1 MDWLRR
7 NRRRLAVGGGVVGGL
22 YIVGRLAERQLVKA
36 REAETA
42 LLVERTR
49 KANQFSATESTCR
62 HTLASLMPTLLNQVR
77 ESLNTE
83 AVTALLRAKP
93 GAEEKLKLWERLKV
107 LAISQCLAVIVGS
120 AFLAVMLR
128 TQLNVLAGA
137 LYQQEMSTSSSERM
151 SPALQ
156 QAFLNSSHHF
166 VTAGLAGVCQNLE
179 SCVKSNL
186 SLSLTARLTLSELE
200 AHLTQLFEI
209 IMVRVDQS
217 GIFSDPA
224 PSFISQEDESS
235 LSAEE
240 RERLAH
246 LLADSLDV
254 LESEDTL
261 ELLVAVCRQGLAHLL
276 DRVADH
282 YSVSPLPAFNNN
294 IKASNSTESDSDSGF
309 VSPASVALPLARL
322 LPILTAVLEEESG
335 EPWLNHLQESPS
347 LQRQAAN
354 VYETF
359 SFPQTSSKEG
369 ETWTSTLY
377 QAVTSFWTSTMSP
390 DTT

>member
-1 MDWLRR
+1 
-7 NRRRLAVGGGVVGGL
+7 VIGGL

-49 KANQFSATESTCR
+49 KANQFSATESTCK
-62 HTLASLMPTLLNQVR
+62 HTLASLMPTLMNQVK
-77 ESLNTE
+77 EVLNTE
-83 AVTALLRAKP
+83 AVTDLLRSKP
-93 GAEEKLKLWERLKV
+93 GPEEKLKLWEKLKV

-137 LYQQEMSTSSSERM
+137 LYQQEMSSSSSARM

-166 VTAGLAGVCQNLE
+166 VTTGLARVCQSLE
-179 SCVKSNL
+179 SCVTSNL
-186 SLSLTARLTLSELE
+186 SLPLTTRLSLSELE
-200 AHLTQLFEI
+200 AHLTQLFET
-209 IMVRVDQS
+209 VRVDQN

-224 PSFISQEDESS
+224 PCFISQEQESA
-235 LSAEE
+235 LSDQE

-282 YSVSPLPAFNNN
+282 YSVSPLPFNNN

-322 LPILTAVLEEESG
+322 LPILTAVLEEEDG

-359 SFPQTSSKEG
+359 SFPATSSNEG
-369 ETWTSTLY
+369 DSWTSTLY

>member
-1 MDWLRR
+1 
-7 NRRRLAVGGGVVGGL
+7 VVGGL
-22 YIVGRLAERQLVKA
+22 YIVGRLAERQLLKA

-62 HTLASLMPTLLNQVR
+62 HTLASLMPTLLSQVK
-77 ESLNTE
+77 ENLNTE

-93 GAEEKLKLWERLKV
+93 GPEEKLKLWEKLKV

-137 LYQQEMSTSSSERM
+137 LYQQEMSTSSSVRM

-166 VTAGLAGVCQNLE
+166 VTKGLARVCQNLE

-186 SLSLTARLTLSELE
+186 SLPLTARLTLSELE
-200 AHLTQLFEI
+200 AHLTQLFET
-209 IMVRVDQS
+209 VRVDQN

-224 PSFISQEDESS
+224 PCFISQEQESA
-235 LSAEE
+235 LSAQE
-240 RERLAH
+240 RERLTH

-282 YSVSPLPAFNNN
+282 YSFSPLPAYNNN
-294 IKASNSTESDSDSGF
+294 NNNNKASNSTESDSDSGF
-309 VSPASVALPLARL
+309 VSPASVVLPLARL
-322 LPILTAVLEEESG
+322 LPILTAVLEEDGG

-359 SFPQTSSKEG
+359 SFPQTSPNEG

-377 QAVTSFWTSTMSP
+377 QAVTSFWTSSMSP

>member
-1 MDWLRR
+1 M
-7 NRRRLAVGGGVVGGL
+7 G
-22 YIVGRLAERQLVKA
+22 
-36 REAETA
+36 
-42 LLVERTR
+42 
-49 KANQFSATESTCR
+49 
-62 HTLASLMPTLLNQVR
+62 
-77 ESLNTE
+77 
-83 AVTALLRAKP
+83 
-93 GAEEKLKLWERLKV
+93 
-107 LAISQCLAVIVGS
+107 
-120 AFLAVMLR
+120 LAVMLR

-137 LYQQEMSTSSSERM
+137 LYQQEISTSPSSRM

-166 VTAGLAGVCQNLE
+166 VTVGLAGVCQALE
-179 SCVKSNL
+179 SCVTSQL
-186 SLSLTARLTLSELE
+186 SLPLTARLTLSELE
-200 AHLTQLFEI
+200 AYLTQLFDI
-209 IMVRVDQS
+209 VRGDQG

-224 PSFISQEDESS
+224 PWFISKEEEHN

-254 LESEDTL
+254 LESEDTI

-282 YSVSPLPAFNNN
+282 YSVSPLPHS
-294 IKASNSTESDSDSGF
+294 KASYSTESDSDSGF

-322 LPILTAVLEEESG
+322 LPILTVVLEEEDD
-335 EPWLNHLQESPS
+335 EPWLHHLQESPS

-359 SFPQTSSKEG
+359 SFRETSSKEG

-377 QAVTSFWTSTMSP
+377 QTVTSLWTSTMSS
-390 DTT
+390 DST

>member
-1 MDWLRR
+1 
-7 NRRRLAVGGGVVGGL
+7 VGGGVLGGL

-62 HTLASLMPTLLNQVR
+62 HTLASLMPTLLSQVK
-77 ESLNTE
+77 ENLNTE
-83 AVTALLRAKP
+83 AVTDQLRAKP
-93 GAEEKLKLWERLKV
+93 AADEKLKLWERLKV

-137 LYQQEMSTSSSERM
+137 LYQQEMSSSSSARM

-156 QAFLNSSHHF
+156 QTFLNSSHHF
-166 VTAGLAGVCQNLE
+166 VTAGLARVCQNLE
-179 SCVKSNL
+179 SLVASTL
-186 SLSLTARLTLSELE
+186 SLPLTARLTLSELE
-200 AHLTQLFEI
+200 AHLTQLFE
-209 IMVRVDQS
+209 MVRGDPS

-224 PSFISQEDESS
+224 PCFISQEDERS

-240 RERLAH
+240 REKLAQ

-254 LESEDTL
+254 LESDDTL

-282 YSVSPLPAFNNN
+282 YFVSPSSLTYNNKNNN
-294 IKASNSTESDSDSGF
+294 NNKISNSTESDSDSGF

-322 LPILTAVLEEESG
+322 LPILTAVLEEEGG

-359 SFPQTSSKEG
+359 SFSASTCSKEG
-369 ETWTSTLY
+369 EGGWTSTLY
-377 QAVTSFWTSTMSP
+377 QAVSSFWTPTSSP

>member
-7 NRRRLAVGGGVVGGL
+7 NRRKLALGGGVLGGL

-62 HTLASLMPTLLNQVR
+62 HTLASLMPTLLNQVK
-77 ESLNTE
+77 ENLNTE
-83 AVTALLRAKP
+83 AITALLRAKP
-93 GAEEKLKLWERLKV
+93 AAEEKMKLWERLKV

-137 LYQQEMSTSSSERM
+137 LYQQEMSTSSSARM

-156 QAFLNSSHHF
+156 QTFLNSSHHF
-166 VTAGLAGVCQNLE
+166 VTAGLARVCQNLE
-179 SCVKSNL
+179 SLVASNL
-186 SLSLTARLTLSELE
+186 SLPLTARLTLSELE
-200 AHLTQLFEI
+200 AHLTQLFE
-209 IMVRVDQS
+209 MVRGDQS

-224 PSFISQEDESS
+224 PCFISQEQERS

-240 RERLAH
+240 RERLAQ

-282 YSVSPLPAFNNN
+282 YSVSPSLPFTNNN
-294 IKASNSTESDSDSGF
+294 KSSNSTESDSDSGF

-322 LPILTAVLEEESG
+322 LPILTVVLEEEGG

-359 SFPQTSSKEG
+359 SFSPTCSKEG
-369 ETWTSTLY
+369 EGWTSTLY
-377 QAVTSFWTSTMSP
+377 QAVSSFWTSTMSP

>member
-1 MDWLRR
+1 
-7 NRRRLAVGGGVVGGL
+7 VVGGL
-22 YIVGRLAERQLVKA
+22 YIVGRLAERQLLKA

-62 HTLASLMPTLLNQVR
+62 HTLASLMPTLLSQVK
-77 ESLNTE
+77 ENLNTE
-83 AVTALLRAKP
+83 AVTALLRSKP
-93 GAEEKLKLWERLKV
+93 GPEEKLKLWEKLKV

-137 LYQQEMSTSSSERM
+137 LYQQETSTSSSVRM
-151 SPALQ
+151 SPGLQ

-166 VTAGLAGVCQNLE
+166 VTAGLARVCQKLE
-179 SCVKSNL
+179 ACIMSNL
-186 SLSLTARLTLSELE
+186 SLPLTARLTLSELE
-200 AHLTQLFEI
+200 AHLTQLFE
-209 IMVRVDQS
+209 MVRGDQS

-224 PSFISQEDESS
+224 PCFISQEDEST
-235 LSAEE
+235 LSAQE
-240 RERLAH
+240 RERLAQ

-282 YSVSPLPAFNNN
+282 YSVSPLPHS
-294 IKASNSTESDSDSGF
+294 KASNSTESDSDSGF

-322 LPILTAVLEEESG
+322 LPILTVVLEEEDG
-335 EPWLNHLQESPS
+335 EPWLHHLQESPS

-359 SFPQTSSKEG
+359 SFCETSSKEG

-377 QAVTSFWTSTMSP
+377 QTVTSLWTSTMSS
-390 DTT
+390 DST

>member
-7 NRRRLAVGGGVVGGL
+7 NRRRLAVGGGVLGGL

-62 HTLASLMPTLLNQVR
+62 HTLASLMPTLLTQVK
-77 ESLNTE
+77 ENLNTE
-83 AVTALLRAKP
+83 AVTDLLRSKP
-93 GAEEKLKLWERLKV
+93 GPEEKLKLWERLKV
-107 LAISQCLAVIVGS
+107 LAISQCLAVVIGGT
-120 AFLAVMLR
+120 FLAVMLR

-137 LYQQEMSTSSSERM
+137 LYQQEISTSPSSRM

-166 VTAGLAGVCQNLE
+166 VTVGLAGVCQTLE
-179 SCVKSNL
+179 SCVTSHL
-186 SLSLTARLTLSELE
+186 SLPLTARLTLSELE
-200 AHLTQLFEI
+200 AHLTQLFDI
-209 IMVRVDQS
+209 VRGDQG

-224 PSFISQEDESS
+224 PWFISKEEEHN

-254 LESEDTL
+254 LESEDTI

-282 YSVSPLPAFNNN
+282 YSVSTVPYNNN
-294 IKASNSTESDSDSGF
+294 KTSNSTESDSDSGF

-322 LPILTAVLEEESG
+322 LPILTAVLEEEG
-335 EPWLNHLQESPS
+335 GDPWLNHLQESPS
-347 LQRQAAN
+347 LQLQAAN

-359 SFPQTSSKEG
+359 SFPQNSPTEG
-369 ETWTSTLY
+369 EGWTTSLY
-377 QAVTSFWTSTMSP
+377 QAVTSFWTSTMSL
-390 DTT
+390 DST

>member
-1 MDWLRR
+1 
-7 NRRRLAVGGGVVGGL
+7 VGGGVLGGL

-62 HTLASLMPTLLNQVR
+62 HTLASLMPTLLSQVK
-77 ESLNTE
+77 ENLNTE
-83 AVTALLRAKP
+83 AVTDQLRAKP
-93 GAEEKLKLWERLKV
+93 AADEKLKLWERLKV

-137 LYQQEMSTSSSERM
+137 LYQQEMSNSSSARM

-156 QAFLNSSHHF
+156 QTFLNSSHHF
-166 VTAGLAGVCQNLE
+166 VTAGLARVCQNLE
-179 SCVKSNL
+179 SLVASNL
-186 SLSLTARLTLSELE
+186 PLPLTARLTLSELE
-200 AHLTQLFEI
+200 AHLTQLFE
-209 IMVRVDQS
+209 MVRGDQS

-224 PSFISQEDESS
+224 PCFISQEQESS

-240 RERLAH
+240 REKLAQ

-261 ELLVAVCRQGLAHLL
+261 ELLVALCRQGLAHLL

-282 YSVSPLPAFNNN
+282 YFVSPNGLPYNNN
-294 IKASNSTESDSDSGF
+294 HNNNKSSNSTESDSDSGF

-322 LPILTAVLEEESG
+322 LPILTAVLEEEGG

-359 SFPQTSSKEG
+359 SFSASTCSNEEEG
-369 ETWTSTLY
+369 WTSTLY
-377 QAVTSFWTSTMSP
+377 QAVSSFWTSTLSP

>member
-7 NRRRLAVGGGVVGGL
+7 NRRRLAVGGGVLGGL

-62 HTLASLMPTLLNQVR
+62 HTLASLMPTLLNAVK
-77 ESLNTE
+77 ENLNTE
-83 AVTALLRAKP
+83 AVTTLLRSKP
-93 GAEEKLKLWERLKV
+93 GPEEKLKLWERLKV

-137 LYQQEMSTSSSERM
+137 LYQQEMSTSTSERM

-166 VTAGLAGVCQNLE
+166 VTAGLARLCRSLE
-179 SCVKSNL
+179 SCVNANMF
-186 SLSLTARLTLSELE
+186 LSLTARLTLSELE
-200 AHLTQLFEI
+200 AHLTKLFE
-209 IMVRVDQS
+209 MVRGDQS
-217 GIFSDPA
+217 GIFSDTA
-224 PSFISQEDESS
+224 PCFISQEEEST
-235 LSAEE
+235 LPAQE
-240 RERLAH
+240 RERLAQ

-282 YSVSPLPAFNNN
+282 YSVSPSIQPH
-294 IKASNSTESDSDSGF
+294 KTSNSTESDSDSGF

-322 LPILTAVLEEESG
+322 LPILTVVLEEEGG
-335 EPWLNHLQESPS
+335 EPWLHHLQESPS
-347 LQRQAAN
+347 LQRHAAN

-359 SFPQTSSKEG
+359 SFSLPSSSEG
-369 ETWTSTLY
+369 DTWTNTIY
-377 QAVTSFWTSTMSP
+377 QTVASLWTSTMSP

>member
-1 MDWLRR
+1 
-7 NRRRLAVGGGVVGGL
+7 LAVGGGVLGGL

-62 HTLASLMPTLLNQVR
+62 HTLASLVPTLLTTVKEN
-77 ESLNTE
+77 LNTE
-83 AVTALLRAKP
+83 AVTALLRSKP
-93 GAEEKLKLWERLKV
+93 GPEEKLKLWERLKV
-107 LAISQCLAVIVGS
+107 LAISQCLVVIVGS

-166 VTAGLAGVCQNLE
+166 VTAGLARLCRNLE
-179 SCVKSNL
+179 SCVMSNL
-186 SLSLTARLTLSELE
+186 SLPLTARLTLSELE
-200 AHLTQLFEI
+200 AHLTQLFE
-209 IMVRVDQS
+209 MVRGDQN

-224 PSFISQEDESS
+224 PCFISQEEEST
-235 LSAEE
+235 LPAQEK
-240 RERLAH
+240 ERLAQ

-282 YSVSPLPAFNNN
+282 YSVSPIQPH
-294 IKASNSTESDSDSGF
+294 KTSNSTESDSDSGF

-322 LPILTAVLEEESG
+322 LPILTVVLEEEGG
-335 EPWLNHLQESPS
+335 EPWLHHLQESPS

-359 SFPQTSSKEG
+359 SFPRTSSHE
-369 ETWTSTLY
+369 ENTWTNTIY
-377 QAVTSFWTSTMSP
+377 QTVTSLWTSTMSP
-390 DTT
+390 NTT

>member
-7 NRRRLAVGGGVVGGL
+7 NRRRLAVGGGVLGGL

-62 HTLASLMPTLLNQVR
+62 HTLASLMPTLLTQVR
-77 ESLNTE
+77 ENLNTE
-83 AVTALLRAKP
+83 AVTDLLRSKP
-93 GAEEKLKLWERLKV
+93 GPEEKLKLWERLKV

-137 LYQQEMSTSSSERM
+137 LYQQEMSTSSSVRM
-151 SPALQ
+151 SPGLQ

-166 VTAGLAGVCQNLE
+166 VTAGLARVCQNLE
-179 SCVKSNL
+179 SCVMSNL
-186 SLSLTARLTLSELE
+186 SLPLTARLTLSELE
-200 AHLTQLFEI
+200 AHLTQLFET
-209 IMVRVDQS
+209 VRGDQS

-224 PSFISQEDESS
+224 PCFISQEEEST
-235 LSAEE
+235 LSAQE
-240 RERLAH
+240 REKLAQ

-282 YSVSPLPAFNNN
+282 YSVSPLPYS
-294 IKASNSTESDSDSGF
+294 KASNSTESDSDSGF

-322 LPILTAVLEEESG
+322 LPILTVVLEEEGG
-335 EPWLNHLQESPS
+335 EPWLHHLQESPS

-359 SFPQTSSKEG
+359 SFSETSSNEG
-369 ETWTSTLY
+369 ETWTSALY
-377 QAVTSFWTSTMSP
+377 QTVTSLWTSTTSP

>member
-1 MDWLRR
+1 M
-7 NRRRLAVGGGVVGGL
+7 GVLGGL

-62 HTLASLMPTLLNQVR
+62 HTLASLMPTLLNQVK
-77 ESLNTE
+77 ENLNTE
-83 AVTALLRAKP
+83 AITALLRAKP
-93 GAEEKLKLWERLKV
+93 AAEEKLKLWERLKV
-107 LAISQCLAVIVGS
+107 LAITQCLAVIVGS

-137 LYQQEMSTSSSERM
+137 LYQQEMSTSSSARM

-156 QAFLNSSHHF
+156 QTFLNSSHHF
-166 VTAGLAGVCQNLE
+166 VTAGLARVCQNLE
-179 SCVKSNL
+179 SLVASNL
-186 SLSLTARLTLSELE
+186 SLPLTARLTLSELE
-200 AHLTQLFEI
+200 AHLTQVDHYHWSGIGCNIRRPLLQLFE
-209 IMVRVDQS
+209 MVRGDQS
-217 GIFSDPA
+217 GIFSEPA
-224 PSFISQEDESS
+224 PCFISQGQESS

-240 RERLAH
+240 RERLAQ

-282 YSVSPLPAFNNN
+282 YSVSP
-294 IKASNSTESDSDSGF
+294 S
-309 VSPASVALPLARL
+309 
-322 LPILTAVLEEESG
+322 
-335 EPWLNHLQESPS
+335 
-347 LQRQAAN
+347 
-354 VYETF
+354 
-359 SFPQTSSKEG
+359 
-369 ETWTSTLY
+369 
-377 QAVTSFWTSTMSP
+377 
-390 DTT
+390 

>member
-1 MDWLRR
+1 
-7 NRRRLAVGGGVVGGL
+7 
-22 YIVGRLAERQLVKA
+22 
-36 REAETA
+36 
-42 LLVERTR
+42 
-49 KANQFSATESTCR
+49 
-62 HTLASLMPTLLNQVR
+62 MPTLLSQVK
-77 ESLNTE
+77 ENLNTE
-83 AVTALLRAKP
+83 AVTDQLRAKP
-93 GAEEKLKLWERLKV
+93 AAEEKLKLWERLKV

-137 LYQQEMSTSSSERM
+137 LYQQEMSNSSSARM

-156 QAFLNSSHHF
+156 QTFLNSSHHF
-166 VTAGLAGVCQNLE
+166 VTAGLAKVCQNLE
-179 SCVKSNL
+179 SLVASNL
-186 SLSLTARLTLSELE
+186 SLPLTARLTLSELE
-200 AHLTQLFEI
+200 AHLTQLFE
-209 IMVRVDQS
+209 MVRGDQC

-224 PSFISQEDESS
+224 PCFISQEDESN

-240 RERLAH
+240 RERLAQ

-282 YSVSPLPAFNNN
+282 YFVSHSSLTYNSNKNNN
-294 IKASNSTESDSDSGF
+294 NNKSSNSTESDSDSGF

-322 LPILTAVLEEESG
+322 LPILTAVLEEVGG

-359 SFPQTSSKEG
+359 SFSPTCSKEG
-369 ETWTSTLY
+369 EGWTSTLY
-377 QAVTSFWTSTMSP
+377 QAVSSFWTSTSSP

>member
-7 NRRRLAVGGGVVGGL
+7 NRRKLAIGGGVIGGL

-62 HTLASLMPTLLNQVR
+62 HTLASLMPTLVKQVK
-77 ESLNTE
+77 EHLNTE
-83 AVTALLRAKP
+83 GVTELLRSKP
-93 GAEEKLKLWERLKV
+93 GPEEKLKLWERLKV
-107 LAISQCLAVIVGS
+107 LAITQCLSVIVGS

-128 TQLNVLAGA
+128 TQLNLLAGA
-137 LYQQEMSTSSSERM
+137 LYQQEMSTSTPARM

-156 QAFLNSSHHF
+156 QAFLNCSHYF
-166 VTAGLAGVCQNLE
+166 VTEGVAQLCE
-179 SCVKSNL
+179 SLRSCITSNL
-186 SLSLTARLTLSELE
+186 SLPLNARLTISELE
-200 AHLTQLFEI
+200 AHLMQLFDL
-209 IMVRVDQS
+209 VRGDQS

-224 PSFISQEDESS
+224 PCFISRED
-235 LSAEE
+235 LTNLTPEE
-240 RERLAH
+240 REKLMH

-254 LESEDTL
+254 LESEDTA
-261 ELLVAVCRQGLAHLL
+261 ELLAVVCRQGLAHIL
-276 DRVADH
+276 DRVVDH
-282 YSVSPLPAFNNN
+282 YSISPLPNMN
-294 IKASNSTESDSDSGF
+294 KASHSTESDSDSGF

-322 LPILTAVLEEESG
+322 LPILSAVLDEEGG

-359 SFPQTSSKEG
+359 SFPSSSSVEDG
-369 ETWTSTLY
+369 GWGWTSTITKTLN
-377 QAVTSFWTSTMSP
+377 SLWTSTSSP
-390 DTT
+390 DTN

>member
-22 YIVGRLAERQLVKA
+22 YIVGRLAERQLLKA

-62 HTLASLMPTLLNQVR
+62 HTLASLMPTLLSQVK
-77 ESLNTE
+77 ENLNTE

-93 GAEEKLKLWERLKV
+93 GPEEKLKLWEKLKV

-137 LYQQEMSTSSSERM
+137 LYQQETSTSSSVRM
-151 SPALQ
+151 SPGLQ

-166 VTAGLAGVCQNLE
+166 VTAGLARVCQKLE
-179 SCVKSNL
+179 ACVMSNL
-186 SLSLTARLTLSELE
+186 SLPLTARLTLSELE
-200 AHLTQLFEI
+200 AHLTQLFE
-209 IMVRVDQS
+209 MVRGDQS

-224 PSFISQEDESS
+224 PCFISQEDEST
-235 LSAEE
+235 LSAQE
-240 RERLAH
+240 RERLAQ

-282 YSVSPLPAFNNN
+282 YSVSPLPHS
-294 IKASNSTESDSDSGF
+294 KASNSTESDSDSGF

-322 LPILTAVLEEESG
+322 LPILTVVLEEEDG
-335 EPWLNHLQESPS
+335 EPWLHHLQESPS

-359 SFPQTSSKEG
+359 SFCETSSKEG

-377 QAVTSFWTSTMSP
+377 QTVTSLWTSTMSS
-390 DTT
+390 DST

>member
-1 MDWLRR
+1 M
-7 NRRRLAVGGGVVGGL
+7 G
-22 YIVGRLAERQLVKA
+22 
-36 REAETA
+36 
-42 LLVERTR
+42 
-49 KANQFSATESTCR
+49 
-62 HTLASLMPTLLNQVR
+62 
-77 ESLNTE
+77 
-83 AVTALLRAKP
+83 
-93 GAEEKLKLWERLKV
+93 
-107 LAISQCLAVIVGS
+107 AISQCLVVIVGS

-166 VTAGLAGVCQNLE
+166 VTAGLARMCRNLE
-179 SCVKSNL
+179 SCVMSNL
-186 SLSLTARLTLSELE
+186 SLPLTARLTLSELE
-200 AHLTQLFEI
+200 AHLTQLFE
-209 IMVRVDQS
+209 MVRGDQN

-224 PSFISQEDESS
+224 TCFISQEEEST
-235 LSAEE
+235 LPAQEK
-240 RERLAH
+240 ERLAQ
-246 LLADSLDV
+246 LLSDSLDV

-282 YSVSPLPAFNNN
+282 YSVSPLPFNTN

-322 LPILTAVLEEESG
+322 LPILTAVLEEEDG

-359 SFPQTSSKEG
+359 SFLATSSNEG
-369 ETWTSTLY
+369 DSWTSTLY
-377 QAVTSFWTSTMSP
+377 QAVTSFWTSSMSP

>member
-7 NRRRLAVGGGVVGGL
+7 NRRRLAVGGGVLGGL
-22 YIVGRLAERQLVKA
+22 YIVGRLAERQLVKT

-62 HTLASLMPTLLNQVR
+62 HTLSSLMPTLLTQVR
-77 ESLNTE
+77 ENLNTE
-83 AVTALLRAKP
+83 AVTSLLRSKP
-93 GAEEKLKLWERLKV
+93 GPEEKLKLWERLKV
-107 LAISQCLAVIVGS
+107 LAVSQCLAVIVGS
-120 AFLAVMLR
+120 AFLAVILR

-137 LYQQEMSTSSSERM
+137 LYQQEMSTSSSVRM
-151 SPALQ
+151 SPGLQ

-166 VTAGLAGVCQNLE
+166 VTAGLARLCQNLE
-179 SCVKSNL
+179 SCVMSNL
-186 SLSLTARLTLSELE
+186 SLPLTARLTLSELE
-200 AHLTQLFEI
+200 AHLTQLFE
-209 IMVRVDQS
+209 MVRGDQS
-217 GIFSDPA
+217 GIFADPA
-224 PSFISQEDESS
+224 PCFISQEEESI
-235 LSAEE
+235 LSAQE
-240 RERLAH
+240 RERLAQ

-282 YSVSPLPAFNNN
+282 YSVSPLPYS
-294 IKASNSTESDSDSGF
+294 KASNSTESDSDSGF

-322 LPILTAVLEEESG
+322 LPILTVVLEEEGG
-335 EPWLNHLQESPS
+335 EPWLHHLQESPS

-359 SFPQTSSKEG
+359 SFSETSSNEG
-369 ETWTSTLY
+369 ETWTSTIY
-377 QAVTSFWTSTMSP
+377 QTVTSLWTSTMSP
-390 DTT
+390 YTT